1 MCDFFDTNKIMPGF
15 LARGM
20 LVVVKG
26 PDSCRPGLVVHVNP
40 DKSFDVA
47 TVALPSKPDVP
58 DVLVQTCDRSCVHR
72 PYEAYQNG
80 LVDWELCSI
89 ADITNSQLITLLVT
103 SVLDLPDCLADIHA
117 VLDTAT
123 ITAMTTDPDVPTTPD
138 TTLATLSIP
147 DDVRDYVNALPEP
160 DLSGTALVKHVLV
173 SLTGPVPDMHKHA
186 AQHQQMNDL
195 MRCNGDQWL
204 FCQVDPRFADMKA
217 KRHITH
223 TDMDNIV
230 DILHQQ
236 QEMMDDDDWWRP
248 SMLELLMIAMHVMC
262 PRGKVALLRYTLQQ
276 APISYAP
283 NVMYNMAGLVDYF
296 ASHSIYEFNVVDI
309 GAGCQAAQAGL
320 YAHAKTHT
328 HPMVV
333 NYFGI
338 NADSDRYEQFD
349 CHCSVGDVVVSD
361 GDDGATAGVGSE
373 SSSVERGTVQVCAAS
388 QFAKQAV
395 TLVQQVHKPNMWTVM
410 LVSWAPPD
418 PDTNFLPAWLVGM
431 SRHKFSANLLLMVV
445 GEGLGGCTGDGVP
458 VIDKLLSTAPRL
470 HQHYFDMPSNQVPGT
485 MSHARL
491 FDWSDICVVLKD
503 HV

>member
-1 MCDFFDTNKIMPGF
+1 
-15 LARGM
+15 
-20 LVVVKG
+20 
-26 PDSCRPGLVVHVNP
+26 
-40 DKSFDVA
+40 
-47 TVALPSKPDVP
+47 
-58 DVLVQTCDRSCVHR
+58 VQ
-72 PYEAYQNG
+72 
-80 LVDWELCSI
+80 
-89 ADITNSQLITLLVT
+89 DI
-103 SVLDLPDCLADIHA
+103 
-117 VLDTAT
+117 
-123 ITAMTTDPDVPTTPD
+123 
-138 TTLATLSIP
+138 
-147 DDVRDYVNALPEP
+147 VNAWAEP

-195 MRCNGDQWL
+195 MRCNGDQRFM

-223 TDMDNIV
+223 IDMDNKV

-236 QEMMDDDDWWRP
+236 QEMMDDWWRP

-320 YAHAKTHT
+320 YAHAKTHK

-349 CHCSVGDVVVSD
+349 CHCSVGN
-361 GDDGATAGVGSE
+361 GGCATASVGCE
-373 SSSVERGTVQVCAAS
+373 DSVERGTVQVCAAS

-418 PDTNFLPAWLVGM
+418 PTPIFCMPGWLVC
-431 SRHKFSANLLLMVV
+431 RATNL
-445 GEGLGGCTGDGVP
+445 
-458 VIDKLLSTAPRL
+458 AP
-470 HQHYFDMPSNQVPGT
+470 
-485 MSHARL
+485 
-491 FDWSDICVVLKD
+491 ICC
-503 HV
+503 